1 MNVAIHTRI
10 LFHVNRAG
18 LWECWIWKGSTIRS
32 RHGLRYGHFNVR
44 GTMKLSHRVAYEIV
58 NGPIPLGLVLDHLCK
73 NTLCINPLHL
83 EAVSRIENHRRA
95 YRGC

>member
-1 MNVAIHTRI
+1 
-10 LFHVNRAG
+10 
-18 LWECWIWKGSTIRS
+18 
-32 RHGLRYGHFNVR
+32 
-44 GTMKLSHRVAYEIV
+44 MKLSHRVAYEIV